1 MLGND
6 RPGIVRDV
14 TTAIAAHALSIDA
27 FRSRTLEAPMAG
39 GTLFEASVSVSVP
52 RGVDAEAITAA
63 LEALAGEIQVD
74 LTVS

>member
-1 MLGND
+1 
-6 RPGIVRDV
+6 
-14 TTAIAAHALSIDA
+14 
-27 FRSRTLEAPMAG
+27 MAG

-74 LTVS
+74 LTVG